1 MKLFAYFPTLQNPE
15 SYFERISDES
25 KKFKI
30 ILNQILLL
38 AIFTFVYGLIMG
50 SYQGL
55 LQAASAAV
63 KLFSL
68 YILVIIICFPAF
80 FIIQYI
86 LGSTLKLGQMLVIIL
101 SGFVLMS
108 AIMVSFIP
116 IIVFFLLTGGNYYF
130 LQLLHIA
137 VFLLSGFFGM
147 KTIHDALQFSC
158 EKKKVYPRTGVV
170 VFRFW
175 IIILAFVGIQLAWNL
190 RPFLGDA
197 HRPFKL
203 FRNYEGNFY
212 TALIYSVKQLSQKE
226 GEGHN
231 ELNKKQNNE
240 NDTLSIEDLWKN

>member
-1 MKLFAYFPTLQNPE
+1 MKLFEYFPTLQNPE

-25 KKFKI
+25 KKYKI

-38 AIFTFVYGLIMG
+38 AVFTFTYGLIMG
-50 SYQGL
+50 SYQGF
-55 LQAASAAV
+55 LQAGSAAV

-68 YILVIIICFPAF
+68 CILVIIICFPAF

-137 VFLLSGFFGM
+137 IFLLSGFFGM

-226 GEGHN
+226 GEQHN
-231 ELNKKQNNE
+231 KLNGKQENND
-240 NDTLSIEDLWKN
+240 DTLSVEDLWKN